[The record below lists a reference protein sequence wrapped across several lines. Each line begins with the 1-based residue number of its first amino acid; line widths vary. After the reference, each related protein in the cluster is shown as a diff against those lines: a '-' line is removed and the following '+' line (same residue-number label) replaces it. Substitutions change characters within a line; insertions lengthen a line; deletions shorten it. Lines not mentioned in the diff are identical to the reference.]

1 MMKNI
6 FKGLGIALVTP
17 FQNNGEVD
25 FDALE
30 QLIEYQLSR
39 GVDFLCVLGS
49 TSETPCLTN
58 AEKSDIKNF
67 AVDKVKG
74 RVPILLGM
82 GGNCT
87 RSLVEE
93 IKDFDFKGVDG
104 ILSVCPFY
112 NKPSQE
118 GIFRHYEAIA
128 KVSKLPIVIYNVP
141 GRTGDNI
148 AGETTLRIAHELDNV
163 VAIKEAS
170 GKINQIDQIL
180 KNKPE
185 RFDVISGDDAITYEL
200 LSIGAQGV
208 ISVVGNALPKPFGK
222 MVHEAMKGH
231 FDQALP
237 IHHQLTEFYQ
247 LLSVDGNP
255 SGIKS
260 LLANMNLCQNV
271 LRLPLVPARQETK
284 EALMRALQ
292 QIPNQE

>member
-49 TSETPCLTN
+49 TAETPCLTN

>member
-49 TSETPCLTN
+49 TAETPCLTN

-87 RSLVEE
+87 RALVEE

-128 KVSKLPIVIYNVP
+128 KVSKLTIVIYNVP

-163 VAIKEAS
+163 EAIKEAS
-170 GKINQIDQIL
+170 GKINQIDQ
-180 KNKPE
+180 
-185 RFDVISGDDAITYEL
+185 
-200 LSIGAQGV
+200 
-208 ISVVGNALPKPFGK
+208 
-222 MVHEAMKGH
+222 
-231 FDQALP
+231 
-237 IHHQLTEFYQ
+237 
-247 LLSVDGNP
+247 
-255 SGIKS
+255 
-260 LLANMNLCQNV
+260 
-271 LRLPLVPARQETK
+271 
-284 EALMRALQ
+284 
-292 QIPNQE
+292 

>member
-49 TSETPCLTN
+49 TAETPCLTN

-87 RSLVEE
+87 RALVEE

-292 QIPNQE
+292 QIPNQK

>member
-49 TSETPCLTN
+49 TAETPCLTN

-87 RSLVEE
+87 RALVEE

-148 AGETTLRIAHELDNV
+148 AGETTLRIARELDNV